1 MKSAA
6 AGSVVAL
13 AVLSGCGPAE
23 PPLSGG
29 KSVQHWLQALQHRDP
44 KHRQEAVIKLGNAG
58 ASDAAVL
65 PALVGALKDS
75 DARVRC
81 EAILAVLKCGPSAQ
95 EAVPAL
101 TEVMHHDKD
110 TKVRSYAAKAVE
122 KLKGT
127 Q

>member
-1 MKSAA
+1 MKTAA
-6 AGSVVAL
+6 VWSLVAL
-13 AVLSGCGPAE
+13 AVLGGCGPSQ

-29 KSVQHWLQALQHRDP
+29 KSVQHWVHALQDRDP

-75 DARVRC
+75 DAKVRC

-110 TKVRSYAAKAVE
+110 AKVRSYAAKALE
-122 KLKGT
+122 KLKST
-127 Q
+127 P